1 MKKRTFAAVIV
12 LAICAGI
19 VLANLDTLRMMLP
32 TRFSDTELIYAQDG
46 VTRYYYHTL
55 SEDAQI
61 AYTLI
66 LNAVD
71 AHPEEIEIPPLDDEA
86 FSAMFQALSYDN
98 PSLLC
103 MENESHIVMRGAK
116 AYFVPQYV
124 TDAETCRAETEAL
137 LSEAREVVAQTS
149 GSASDYDKELF
160 FHDYICRNTEY
171 VTDDA
176 TVGYTAYD
184 ALLSGRAVCE
194 GYSRALQLLLDMVG
208 IPNYLVTGVGVDDSG
223 DREGHMWNI
232 VTIGGANY
240 HVDATWDDLDAEEI
254 HHYAHTYFN
263 VTDAYI
269 SVNHEEIAPAEN
281 NCNAVAANYYVQNG
295 MEFSAYDDACLQT
308 MARAAAQSIQDE
320 TYTIE
325 ARFTN
330 QQAYSEAVADL
341 AENQA
346 IYEVLYLADR
356 RLAGRVDEVVY
367 VRSDVTRT
375 LQFAFDE

>member
-1 MKKRTFAAVIV
+1 MKKRAFAALIV
-12 LAICAGI
+12 LALCAGI

-32 TRFSDTELIYAQDG
+32 TRFSNTELVYAQDG
-46 VTRYYYHTL
+46 VSRYYYHTL

-71 AHPEEIEIPPLDDEA
+71 AHPEEIEIPPLDDTE

-124 TDAETCRAETEAL
+124 TDAATCRRQTDDL
-137 LSEAREVVAQTS
+137 LEKAREIVAQADS
-149 GSASDYDKELF
+149 LPDAYDQELY
-160 FHDYICRNTEY
+160 FHDYICQNTTYLTQE
-171 VTDDA
+171 DD
-176 TVGYTAYD
+176 GYTAYN
-184 ALLSGRAVCE
+184 ALVEGRAVCE

-208 IPNYLVTGVGVDDSG
+208 IPNYLATGVGVDDNGS
-223 DREGHMWNI
+223 REGHMWNI
-232 VTIGGANY
+232 VTIGGSNY
-240 HVDATWDDLDAEEI
+240 HVDATWDDLDAEDI

-263 VTDAYI
+263 VTDDYI
-269 SVNHEEIAPAEN
+269 GVNHEEIAPAEN

-295 MEFSAYDDACLQT
+295 MCFSAYDDACLQD
-308 MARAAAQSIQDE
+308 MADAAAQSIQDG

-325 ARFTN
+325 VWFTN
-330 QQAYSEAVADL
+330 EQAYLEAAADL
-341 AENQA
+341 TENQA
-346 IYEVLYLADR
+346 VYEVLYLADR
-356 RLAGRVDEVVY
+356 RVAEQVDEVVY

-375 LQFAFDE
+375 LQFAFE

>member
-1 MKKRTFAAVIV
+1 MKKRAFAALIV
-12 LAICAGI
+12 LALCAGI

-32 TRFSDTELIYAQDG
+32 TRFSNTELVYAQDG
-46 VTRYYYHTL
+46 VSRYYYHTL

-71 AHPEEIEIPPLDDEA
+71 AHPEEIEIPPLDDTE

-124 TDAETCRAETEAL
+124 TDAATCRRQTDDL
-137 LSEAREVVAQTS
+137 LEKAREIVAQADS
-149 GSASDYDKELF
+149 LPDAYDQELY
-160 FHDYICRNTEY
+160 FHDYICQNTTYLTQE
-171 VTDDA
+171 DD
-176 TVGYTAYD
+176 GYTAYN
-184 ALLSGRAVCE
+184 ALVEGRAVCE

-208 IPNYLVTGVGVDDSG
+208 IPNYLTTGVGVDDSG
-223 DREGHMWNI
+223 SREGHMWNI
-232 VTIGGANY
+232 VTIDGSNY
-240 HVDATWDDLDAEEI
+240 HVDATWDDLDAEDI

-263 VTDAYI
+263 VTDDYI
-269 SVNHEEIAPAEN
+269 GVNHEEIAPAEN

-295 MEFSAYDDACLQT
+295 MCFSAYDDACLQD
-308 MARAAAQSIQDE
+308 MADAAAQSIQDG

-325 ARFTN
+325 VWFTN
-330 QQAYSEAVADL
+330 EQAYLEAAADL
-341 AENQA
+341 TENQA
-346 IYEVLYLADR
+346 VYEVLYLADR
-356 RLAGRVDEVVY
+356 RVAEQVDEVVY

-375 LQFAFDE
+375 LQFAFE

>member
-1 MKKRTFAAVIV
+1 MKRRAFAALIV
-12 LAICAGI
+12 LALCAGI

-32 TRFSDTELIYAQDG
+32 TRFSNTELVYAQDG
-46 VTRYYYHTL
+46 VSRYYYHTL

-71 AHPEEIEIPPLDDEA
+71 AHPEEIEIPPLDDTE

-124 TDAETCRAETEAL
+124 TDAATCRRQTDDL
-137 LSEAREVVAQTS
+137 LEKAREIVAQADS
-149 GSASDYDKELF
+149 LPDAYDQELY
-160 FHDYICRNTEY
+160 FHDYICQNTTYLTQE
-171 VTDDA
+171 DD
-176 TVGYTAYD
+176 GYTAYN
-184 ALLSGRAVCE
+184 ALVEGRAVCE

-208 IPNYLVTGVGVDDSG
+208 IPNYLATGVGVDDSG
-223 DREGHMWNI
+223 SREGHMWNI
-232 VTIGGANY
+232 VTIDGSNY
-240 HVDATWDDLDAEEI
+240 HVDATWDDLDAEDI

-263 VTDAYI
+263 VTDDYI
-269 SVNHEEIAPAEN
+269 GVNHEEIAPAEN

-295 MEFSAYDDACLQT
+295 MCFSAYDDACLQD
-308 MARAAAQSIQDE
+308 MADAAAQSIRDG

-325 ARFTN
+325 VWFTN
-330 QQAYSEAVADL
+330 EQAYLEAAADL
-341 AENQA
+341 TENQA
-346 IYEVLYLADR
+346 VYEVLYLADR
-356 RLAGRVDEVVY
+356 RVAEQVDEVVY
-367 VRSDVTRT
+367 VRSDVTHT
-375 LQFAFDE
+375 LQFAFE

>member
-1 MKKRTFAAVIV
+1 MKRRAFAALIV
-12 LAICAGI
+12 LALCAGI

-66 LNAVD
+66 LNAVE
-71 AHPEEIEIPPLDDEA
+71 AHPEEIEIPPLDDTE

-124 TDAETCRAETEAL
+124 TDAAICRRQTDDL
-137 LSEAREVVAQTS
+137 LEKAREIVAQADS
-149 GSASDYDKELF
+149 LPDAYDQELY
-160 FHDYICRNTEY
+160 FHDYICQNTTYLTQE
-171 VTDDA
+171 DD
-176 TVGYTAYD
+176 GYTAYN
-184 ALLSGRAVCE
+184 ALVEGRAVCE

-208 IPNYLVTGVGVDDSG
+208 VPNYLATGVGVDDSG
-223 DREGHMWNI
+223 SREGHMWNI
-232 VTIGGANY
+232 VTIDGSNY
-240 HVDATWDDLDAEEI
+240 HVDATWDDLDAEDI

-263 VTDAYI
+263 VTDDYI
-269 SVNHEEIAPAEN
+269 GVNHEEIAPAEN

-295 MEFSAYDDACLQT
+295 MCFSAYDDACLQD
-308 MARAAAQSIQDE
+308 MADAAAQSIQDG

-325 ARFTN
+325 VWFTN
-330 QQAYSEAVADL
+330 EQAYLEAAADL
-341 AENQA
+341 TENQA
-346 IYEVLYLADR
+346 VYEVLYLADR
-356 RLAGRVDEVVY
+356 RVAEQVDEVVY

-375 LQFAFDE
+375 MQFAFE

>member
-66 LNAVD
+66 LNAVE

-124 TDAETCRAETEAL
+124 TDAETCRRQTDDL
-137 LSEAREVVAQTS
+137 LEKAREIVAQADS
-149 GSASDYDKELF
+149 LPDAYDQELY
-160 FHDYICRNTEY
+160 FHDYICQNTTYLTQE
-171 VTDDA
+171 DD
-176 TVGYTAYD
+176 GYTAYN
-184 ALLSGRAVCE
+184 ALVEGRAVCE

-208 IPNYLVTGVGVDDSG
+208 VPNYLATGVGVDDNGS
-223 DREGHMWNI
+223 REGHMWNI
-232 VTIGGANY
+232 VTIGGSNY
-240 HVDATWDDLDAEEI
+240 HVDATWDDLDAEDI

-263 VTDAYI
+263 VTDDYI
-269 SVNHEEIAPAEN
+269 GVNHEEIAPAEN

-295 MEFSAYDDACLQT
+295 MCFSAYDDACLQD
-308 MARAAAQSIQDE
+308 MADAAAQSIQDG

-325 ARFTN
+325 VWFTN
-330 QQAYSEAVADL
+330 EQAYLEAAADL
-341 AENQA
+341 TENQA
-346 IYEVLYLADR
+346 VYEVLYLADR
-356 RLAGRVDEVVY
+356 RVAEQVDEVVY

-375 LQFAFDE
+375 LQFAFE

>member
-1 MKKRTFAAVIV
+1 MKRRAFAALIV
-12 LAICAGI
+12 LALSAGI

-32 TRFSDTELIYAQDG
+32 TRFSNTELVYAQDG
-46 VTRYYYHTL
+46 VSRYYYHTL

-66 LNAVD
+66 LNAVE
-71 AHPEEIEIPPLDDEA
+71 AHPEEIEIPPLDDTE

-124 TDAETCRAETEAL
+124 TDAATCRRQTDDL
-137 LSEAREVVAQTS
+137 LEKAREIVAQADS
-149 GSASDYDKELF
+149 LPDAYDQELY
-160 FHDYICRNTEY
+160 FHDYICQNTTYLTQE
-171 VTDDA
+171 DD
-176 TVGYTAYD
+176 GYTAYN
-184 ALLSGRAVCE
+184 ALVEGRAVCE

-281 NCNAVAANYYVQNG
+281 NCTSVVANYYVQHG

-308 MARAAAQSIQDE
+308 MACAAAQSIQDE

>member
-1 MKKRTFAAVIV
+1 MKRRAFAVLIV
-12 LAICAGI
+12 LALCAGI

-32 TRFSDTELIYAQDG
+32 TRFSNTELVYAQDG
-46 VTRYYYHTL
+46 VSRYYYHTL

-71 AHPEEIEIPPLDDEA
+71 AHPEEIEIPPLDDTE

-124 TDAETCRAETEAL
+124 TDAATCRRQTDDL
-137 LSEAREVVAQTS
+137 LEKAREIVAQADS
-149 GSASDYDKELF
+149 LPDAYDQELY
-160 FHDYICRNTEY
+160 FHDYICQNTTYLTQE
-171 VTDDA
+171 DD
-176 TVGYTAYD
+176 GYTAYN
-184 ALLSGRAVCE
+184 ALVEGRAVCE

-208 IPNYLVTGVGVDDSG
+208 VPNYLATGVGVDDSG
-223 DREGHMWNI
+223 SREGHMWNI
-232 VTIGGANY
+232 VTIDGSNY
-240 HVDATWDDLDAEEI
+240 HVDATWDDLDAEDI

-263 VTDAYI
+263 VTDDYI
-269 SVNHEEIAPAEN
+269 GVNHEEIAPAEN

-295 MEFSAYDDACLQT
+295 MCFSAYDDACLQD
-308 MARAAAQSIQDE
+308 MADAAAQSIQDG

-325 ARFTN
+325 VWFTN
-330 QQAYSEAVADL
+330 EQAYLEAAADL
-341 AENQA
+341 TENQA
-346 IYEVLYLADR
+346 VYEVLYLADR
-356 RLAGRVDEVVY
+356 RVAEQVDEVVY

-375 LQFAFDE
+375 LQFAFE

>member
-1 MKKRTFAAVIV
+1 MKRRALAALIV
-12 LAICAGI
+12 LALCAGI

-32 TRFSDTELIYAQDG
+32 TRFSNTELVYAQDG
-46 VTRYYYHTL
+46 VSRYYYHTL

-71 AHPEEIEIPPLDDEA
+71 AHPEEIEIPPLDDTE

-124 TDAETCRAETEAL
+124 TDAATCRRQTDDL
-137 LSEAREVVAQTS
+137 LEKAREIVAQADS
-149 GSASDYDKELF
+149 LPDAYDQELY
-160 FHDYICRNTEY
+160 FHDYICQNTTYLTQE
-171 VTDDA
+171 DD
-176 TVGYTAYD
+176 GYTAYN
-184 ALLSGRAVCE
+184 ALVEGRAVCE

-208 IPNYLVTGVGVDDSG
+208 VPNYLATGVGVDDSG
-223 DREGHMWNI
+223 SREGHMWNI
-232 VTIGGANY
+232 VTIGGSNY
-240 HVDATWDDLDAEEI
+240 HVDATWDDLDAEDI

-263 VTDAYI
+263 VTDDYI
-269 SVNHEEIAPAEN
+269 GVNHEEIAPTEN

-295 MEFSAYDDACLQT
+295 MCFSAYDDACLQD
-308 MARAAAQSIQDE
+308 MADAAAQSIQDG

-325 ARFTN
+325 VWFTN
-330 QQAYSEAVADL
+330 EQAYLEAAADL
-341 AENQA
+341 TENQA
-346 IYEVLYLADR
+346 VYEVLYLADR
-356 RLAGRVDEVVY
+356 RVAEQVDEVVY

-375 LQFAFDE
+375 LQFAFE

>member
-1 MKKRTFAAVIV
+1 MKKRTFAALIV
-12 LAICAGI
+12 LALCAGI

-32 TRFSDTELIYAQDG
+32 TRFSNTELVYAQDG
-46 VTRYYYHTL
+46 VSRYYYHTL

-124 TDAETCRAETEAL
+124 TDAATCRRQTDDL
-137 LSEAREVVAQTS
+137 LEKAREIVAQADS
-149 GSASDYDKELF
+149 LPDAYDQELY
-160 FHDYICRNTEY
+160 FHDYICQNTTYLTQE
-171 VTDDA
+171 DD
-176 TVGYTAYD
+176 GYTAYN
-184 ALLSGRAVCE
+184 ALVEGRAVCE

-208 IPNYLVTGVGVDDSG
+208 VPNYLATGVGLDDSG
-223 DREGHMWNI
+223 SREGHMWNI
-232 VTIGGANY
+232 VTISGSNY
-240 HVDATWDDLDAEEI
+240 HVDATWDDLDAEDI

-263 VTDAYI
+263 VTDDYI
-269 SVNHEEIAPAEN
+269 GVNHEEIAPAEN

-295 MEFSAYDDACLQT
+295 MCFSAYDDACLQD
-308 MARAAAQSIQDE
+308 MADAAAQSIQDG

-325 ARFTN
+325 VWFTN
-330 QQAYSEAVADL
+330 EQAYLEAAADL
-341 AENQA
+341 TENQA
-346 IYEVLYLADR
+346 VYEVLYLADR
-356 RLAGRVDEVVY
+356 RVAEQVDEVVY

-375 LQFAFDE
+375 LQFAFE